1 MADNMELLLEAER
14 RGLLPDDKKAALAEA
29 RKRGLVPMAPVP
41 MDALKQPEP
50 MMGDGQPLDQWGMLG
65 GDLSNLAKG
74 GIRGVEAAAQGGAQ
88 VAMRAPA
95 ISSFRAMTSAAGL
108 PDNIGQVVQSV
119 DDQAALSARQ
129 FSQSPAGQSVAG
141 KFGEFVGATA
151 ATAPLAA
158 ASIPKK
164 GAGVLEF
171 LRKSAQAGA
180 IGTLPAPV
188 TGGDYLGEK
197 TKQVLLGATVG
208 AGVSGGLRGSMALAE
223 RVGYAP
229 NALAQVSNVANKR
242 ANRTPYAQE
251 GEELAE
257 RTGVRL
263 TPGQVSGSR
272 VQTALENM
280 SRQSIFSADV
290 AAMADEKLASDAIG
304 FIDKAMDSITTN
316 PASAATVGSK
326 IQVASANAVGKITA
340 RREAV
345 ARQQFGPI
353 EEALGDRKFVQYDN
367 TRKSLDDL
375 IAEYQAVQTPEA
387 RRIVKQAAELRDGL
401 AQPQSLGDFQ
411 RQRSYYGKATQG
423 KGTVFD
429 EVDRTVNQSV
439 ARRIYAAMSDD
450 LDASAAKLEGNL
462 GAGIVPADYFKG
474 QAQAGGNLA
483 QALREANANYR
494 RFSQL
499 AEGVKAHPI
508 ARLFGK
514 DIEVDGEDWFNTLP
528 PEKVISRLD
537 NMAPTEVRMVRQYM
551 EGADPEAWQQYKRL
565 LVQNALDEAQ
575 TLPASAGSRQVQFSA
590 ASFLR
595 TLGGDKPAKLAQM
608 KELFSAQE
616 MRDIDDA
623 FNVARRLGD
632 RFGSNPSGTGAYNEV
647 QSFLQSVKDRTGQAL
662 ASTAGE
668 ALGLRKVANVMLE
681 ADGRRALM
689 ELSKLPPN
697 SRRAAALL
705 GYLSAVVAGQ
715 QTVYPD
721 VQDN

>member
-29 RKRGLVPMAPVP
+29 RRRGLVPLAPVP

-50 MMGDGQPLDQWGMLG
+50 TRGDGQPLDQWGMLG
-65 GDLSNLAKG
+65 EDLGNLAKG
-74 GIRGVEAAAQGGAQ
+74 SLRGVEG
-88 VAMRAPA
+88 VAEGTVQLATRAPGIQIMGA
-95 ISSFRAMTSAAGL
+95 VSGAMGVPNPAAPVQQFVDRQATESAQRFA
-108 PDNIGQVVQSV
+108 
-119 DDQAALSARQ
+119 
-129 FSQSPAGQSVAG
+129 QSPAGQSVAG
-141 KFGEFVGATA
+141 KAGEFIGATA

-158 ASIPKK
+158 VSLPQK
-164 GAGVLEF
+164 GAGVLNF
-171 LRKSAQAGA
+171 LGKSALSGA
-180 IGTLPAPV
+180 VGTLPAPV
-188 TGGDYLGEK
+188 TGDNYLGDK
-197 TKQVLLGATVG
+197 TKQLLLGATVG
-208 AGVSGGLRGSMALAE
+208 AGVAGTLRGGMALAE

-242 ANRTPYAQE
+242 ANKTAYAQE

-290 AAMADEKLASDAIG
+290 AAMADEKLASDTIG

-401 AQPQSLGDFQ
+401 AQPQSLSDFQ

-429 EVDRTVNQSV
+429 EVDRTVNQRV

-450 LDASAAKLEGNL
+450 LDASAAKLEGNI

-494 RFSQL
+494 R
-499 AEGVKAHPI
+499 
-508 ARLFGK
+508 LFGK

-528 PEKVISRLD
+528 PEKVISRLN

-632 RFGSNPSGTGAYNEV
+632 RFGMSTSGTGPYNEV

-721 VQDN
+721 AKDN